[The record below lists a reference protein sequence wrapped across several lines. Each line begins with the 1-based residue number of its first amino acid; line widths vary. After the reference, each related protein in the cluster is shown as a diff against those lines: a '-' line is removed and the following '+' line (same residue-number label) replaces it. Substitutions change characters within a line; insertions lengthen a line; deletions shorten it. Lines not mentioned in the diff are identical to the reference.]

1 MTDAI
6 GRCFGTENMPRVWR
20 GMLRSA
26 ITLVE
31 RVLLY
36 CNRDAVIV
44 IGFVAFGDDVS
55 VVGLGGDG
63 VGAFHTSGVP
73 IKGCGDGEAIA
84 DWRSVNLSE
93 CGRVIVEVEPSL
105 RRSGVGLTLILN
117 RCN

>member
-84 DWRSVNLSE
+84 DRRSVNLSE
-93 CGRVIVEVEPSL
+93 RGRVTIKVEPSL